1 MSYETIFMP
10 LVSPLIKFLNNK
22 KKKKTF
28 FNVHTIFIPH
38 TA

>member
-22 KKKKTF
+22 KKKTF